1 MYLESSWQY
10 ESFFHQYSLVP
21 TLEQMAGA
29 LPLGVKVG
37 SVSTVDVMK
46 DFRQIAQRR
55 FQ

>member
-1 MYLESSWQY
+1 
-10 ESFFHQYSLVP
+10 
-21 TLEQMAGA
+21 MAGA

-55 FQ
+55 FHQYVVVLYEAVDYVKL